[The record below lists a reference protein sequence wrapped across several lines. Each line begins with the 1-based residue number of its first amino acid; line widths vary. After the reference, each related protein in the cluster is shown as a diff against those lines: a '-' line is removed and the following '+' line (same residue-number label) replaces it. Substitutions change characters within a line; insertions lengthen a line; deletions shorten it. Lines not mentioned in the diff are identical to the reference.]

1 MLKNRI
7 KENIGN
13 YSINKLSQEIGLT
26 YANTHSIVNA
36 ECLDNY
42 KLSTLQKIAEVLEV
56 EVTDLYLSIRFVI
69 SVDLLDER
77 GYLLEDNNHD
87 VDVVYSIEE
96 IEPTIEKDFDHIDA
110 RYYRKG
116 LAQVQ
121 YVVYPEVYIDDR
133 WMHIDDTEYR
143 GIVEVQTYLKSIE

>member
-1 MLKNRI
+1 MLKNLI
-7 KENIGN
+7 KDNMGN

-42 KLSTLQKIAEVLEV
+42 KISTLQKIAEVLEV
-56 EVTDLYLSIRFVI
+56 EITDLYLSIRFVI
-69 SVDLLDER
+69 SVDLLDSR

-87 VDVVYSIEE
+87 VDVVYNRNE
-96 IEPTIEKDFDHIDA
+96 IEPVIEKDFG
-110 RYYRKG
+110 YTTYRKG

-121 YVVYPEVYIDDR
+121 YVVYPEVYIEDR
-133 WMHIDDTEYR
+133 WELIDDTEYK
-143 GIVEVQTYLKSIE
+143 GIFEVDTFIKSIE